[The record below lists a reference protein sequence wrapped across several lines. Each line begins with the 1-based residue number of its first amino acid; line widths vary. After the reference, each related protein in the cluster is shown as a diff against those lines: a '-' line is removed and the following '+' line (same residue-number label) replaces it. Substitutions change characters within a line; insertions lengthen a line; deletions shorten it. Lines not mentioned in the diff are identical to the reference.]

1 MMRKITTRNV
11 SVNVAKVVTILC
23 LLSLPFFYE
32 VHARQAVYLA
42 MHVSYCVWYLLK
54 QVILRETVFRE
65 RDSAPELV
73 MVVAIV
79 GVFYA
84 LPGWLAFRNP
94 TPVTALE
101 VAASVSLFFF
111 GSVINSGAD
120 VQKITALRLRPG
132 LITDGFWA
140 LSRNINYFGDLM
152 RYGAFAL
159 LSGSAWSWLVVLI
172 VLGNN
177 VDRMRKKA
185 QSLSRYP
192 EYAAYR
198 SSVPTLLPLG
208 GMRRAKEAGM
218 NINFEI
224 TVDAPVEEAF
234 AYYLEEN
241 HLQDWI
247 CGGGMLEFTPLTQPP
262 KRVGSRYRMV
272 YRALGVTFRS
282 ITEVTALEPCRL
294 STKRQ
299 VSGDYKVWLYEM
311 HFAPAGP
318 SKTHMEMRA
327 EAVLP
332 WGPLGI
338 LAGWLGQPLIQR
350 DRQAALERF
359 KRQVEARAG
368 QRPAQ
373 AAGEPE
379 KIPA

>member
-1 MMRKITTRNV
+1 MMHKITTRNV
-11 SVNVAKVVTILC
+11 SVNAAKMVTILC
-23 LLSLPFFYE
+23 LLSLPFLYE

-42 MHVSYCVWYLLK
+42 IHVSYCVWYLLK
-54 QVILRETVFRE
+54 QAILRETVFRE

-73 MVVAIV
+73 IIVAIV
-79 GVFYA
+79 GVGYA

-94 TPVTALE
+94 TLVTNPEL
-101 VAASVSLFFF
+101 AASVALFFF

-120 VQKITALRLRPG
+120 VQKVTAVRLRPG

-152 RYGAFAL
+152 RYSAFAL

-185 QSLSRYP
+185 ASLSRYP

-198 SSVPTLLPLG
+198 SSVPALLPLG
-208 GMRRAKEAGM
+208 WMRRAKEAGM

-241 HLQDWI
+241 HVQDWA
-247 CGGGMLEFTPLTQPP
+247 CGGGMLEFTPLTAPP

-272 YRALGVTFRS
+272 YRALGVTFRN
-282 ITEVTALEPCRL
+282 IAQVTALEPCRL
-294 STKRQ
+294 SMKDQ
-299 VSGDYKVWLYEM
+299 VSGDYKVWHYEL
-311 HFAPAGP
+311 HFTPVGP
-318 SKTHMEMRA
+318 GKTHLDFRA
-327 EAVLP
+327 HVVMP
-332 WGPLGI
+332 WGPVGVLMGRLG
-338 LAGWLGQPLIQR
+338 GPLIQR

-359 KRQVEARAG
+359 KLQVEARV
-368 QRPAQ
+368 RQ
-373 AAGEPE
+373 ATGEPE